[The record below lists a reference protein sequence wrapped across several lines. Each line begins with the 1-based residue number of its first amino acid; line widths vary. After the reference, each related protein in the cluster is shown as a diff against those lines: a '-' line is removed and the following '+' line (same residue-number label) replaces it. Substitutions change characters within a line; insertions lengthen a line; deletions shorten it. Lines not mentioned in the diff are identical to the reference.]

1 MAIPLIIVSI
11 GLTMFLIA
19 SIHGII
25 TEDFFSSAH
34 EPEKR
39 IPYINERWEILQT
52 RLERNFKHEKT
63 IYDEYDQSSRLEKLF
78 WAPPELTYYY
88 SREILKNHDT
98 PFSVENGSWVLKKE
112 IRDALEGELSKNKD
126 NGIDNGI
133 VKYIQI
139 IACYDAEY
147 MILTNDTKFYQ
158 NAFSEEDCK
167 KIYDDT
173 FMNIVSARVKD
184 KVKQDLKSGKMNK
197 KLLKNPIV
205 QRVYQETYVQEKSR
219 KQQMKNSV
227 EDNFAALLALQE
239 KNVLSTEEFIEA
251 FGAEADIQNNIVRKG
266 A

>member
-1 MAIPLIIVSI
+1 MAIPLIIASI

-19 SIHGII
+19 SVHWVV
-25 TEDFFSSAH
+25 TEMRTSSPH
-34 EPEKR
+34 ESEEH
-39 IPYINERWEILQT
+39 IPYTNSKWVMLET
-52 RLERNFKHEKT
+52 RIAKNFNHEKT
-63 IYDEYDQSSRLEKLF
+63 IYNEYKQASRIEKLF
-78 WAPPELTYYY
+78 WSPPDLTYYF

-98 PFSVENGSWVLKKE
+98 PFSMKNGSLVLKKE
-112 IRDALEGELSKNKD
+112 VRDALEEELSKNKY
-126 NGIDNGI
+126 NGI

-139 IACYDAEY
+139 IARYDAEY
-147 MILTNDTKFYQ
+147 MVLTNDTKFYQ

-173 FMNIVSARVKD
+173 FMNVVSARVKD

-205 QRVYQETYVQEKSR
+205 QRVYQETYVQEKAR

-251 FGAEADIQNNIVRKG
+251 FGTEADIQNNTARQG